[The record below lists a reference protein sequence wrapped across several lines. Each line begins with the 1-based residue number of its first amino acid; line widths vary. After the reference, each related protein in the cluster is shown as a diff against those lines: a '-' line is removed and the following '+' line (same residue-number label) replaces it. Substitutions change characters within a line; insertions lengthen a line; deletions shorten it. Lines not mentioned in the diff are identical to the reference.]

1 MSYSLFYRC
10 GSDPIC
16 GHYELRYVVPRWH
29 FCWLC
34 QRGAGLLK
42 VDIETRLI
50 LNDRVLAF
58 PCGQCT
64 PEALLQAAFEL
75 GKRSAPLRVDENP
88 FLHRKRRSL
97 VRPEPNRGAQAV
109 AWLRGH
115 YLTRE
120 ALATSEPIDIR
131 EAIDARDSADACE
144 DIEFQ
149 QAA

>member
-1 MSYSLFYRC
+1 M
-10 GSDPIC
+10 
-16 GHYELRYVVPRWH
+16 
-29 FCWLC
+29 
-34 QRGAGLLK
+34 
-42 VDIETRLI
+42 DIETRLI

-88 FLHRKRRSL
+88 FLRSKRRSL
-97 VRPEPNRGAQAV
+97 VRPEPNLGAQAV

-120 ALATSEPIDIR
+120 ALVTREPIDIR
-131 EAIDARDSADACE
+131 EAMDARDSVDAWEE
-144 DIEFQ
+144 DEFK